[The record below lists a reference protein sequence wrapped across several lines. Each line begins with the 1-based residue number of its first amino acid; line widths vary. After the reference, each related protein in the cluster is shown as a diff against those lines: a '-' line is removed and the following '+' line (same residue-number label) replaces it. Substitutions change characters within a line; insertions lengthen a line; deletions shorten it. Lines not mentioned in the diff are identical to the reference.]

1 MALPPAAPSPR
12 LGPSMPVACDLYQL
26 VPGLFIWQYYDP
38 TVKAEL
44 CSSAIIA
51 SGEIYVVDP
60 ILLEASQFGRLR
72 RIAPPVG
79 IVVTNA
85 NHQRGALYY
94 SEKLSA
100 PILARRES
108 FRGKKPSRFIEIANG
123 AKICDELEVIAIE
136 GAVAGEIALYHPS
149 NGGTLVVGDALINFE
164 PPGFAVL
171 PRKYC
176 LNQKQMQRSLQE
188 LLTRPVERLLFAHG
202 TPILS
207 GASARLRNLLD
218 VDL

>member
-1 MALPPAAPSPR
+1 
-12 LGPSMPVACDLYQL
+12 MPVACDLYQL
-26 VPGLFIWQYYDP
+26 VPGLFIWQCYDP

-44 CSSAIIA
+44 CSSAVVA
-51 SGEIYVVDP
+51 SGDIYVVDP
-60 ILLEASQFGRLR
+60 ILLEASQLNRLR
-72 RIAPPVG
+72 GVARPAGV
-79 IVVTNA
+79 VVTNA
-85 NHQRGALYY
+85 NHQRAALYY
-94 SEKLSA
+94 SKELSA

-108 FRGKKPSRFIEIANG
+108 FRGKKPSRFKEIANG
-123 AKICDELEVIAIE
+123 AKICDELEVIAID
-136 GAVAGEIALYHPS
+136 GAVAGEIALYHPL

-188 LLTRPVERLLFAHG
+188 LLTRPAERLLFAHG

-207 GASARLRNLLD
+207 GARSRLRDLLD